1 MKRDAEMLAR
11 INKYFYESWIQTA
24 GEGWTKKQ
32 VAVSYAFSVVFAL
45 AVVFYSQFAG
55 LEWSWIQK
63 LAAGLIA
70 WDLGGGVLG
79 YNHRAIKLRQA
90 KEKNNLHYFHHNL
103 QHIHPLMLIFFN
115 NQLILFILTVYWF
128 LTFMLYVEF
137 LEISVQTGQRKIG
150 RSGEIAA
157 VILEVVVALF
167 LIVASYYAKG
177 INSDYRIYGILLYG
191 SLAVMT
197 CVLIKIPV
205 AFQRTASIMM
215 VVIMVVLGMYTFVPQ
230 GFEWLIPVYYLKLLT
245 GFTAK
250 E

>member
-1 MKRDAEMLAR
+1 MNERMKMFAK
-11 INKYFYESWIQTA
+11 INEYFYESWIQTA

-32 VAVSYAFSVVFAL
+32 VAISYAFSVVFAL
-45 AVVFYSQFAG
+45 AVVFYSQFTG
-55 LEWSWIQK
+55 LEWSLIQK

-79 YNHRAIKLRQA
+79 YNHKAIKLRQA
-90 KEKNNLHYFHHNL
+90 KEKDNLHYFHHNL

-115 NQLILFILTVYWF
+115 NELILFILTVYWF
-128 LTFMLYVEF
+128 LTFMLYVEL
-137 LEISVQTGQRKIG
+137 LEVSVQTGQRKIG

-157 VILEVVVALF
+157 IILEVTVALF
-167 LIVASYYAKG
+167 LIVTSYYAKG

-191 SLAVMT
+191 ALVVMT
-197 CVLIKIPV
+197 YALLKVPI

-215 VVIMVVLGMYTFVPQ
+215 VVTMVVLGMYTFIPQ